1 VVVGIGEGG
10 SGGALAIGFGDRLLM
25 LENAYYS
32 VISPEMCAQIL
43 YRDSGQ
49 AEAASACL
57 RMTASDLVGMGI
69 VDEVLNEPLG
79 GAHRDRAAVFASVAE
94 AVARSLDELAGV
106 PTDEL
111 VAQRYDRLRAIGEFC
126 TLSEAPV

>member
-1 VVVGIGEGG
+1 VVGIGEGG

-49 AEAASACL
+49 AEAASTCL
-57 RMTASDLVGMGI
+57 RMTASDLVGLGI
-69 VDEVLNEPLG
+69 VDEVLPEPFG
-79 GAHRDRAAVFASVAE
+79 GAHRDSAAVFTSVGE
-94 AVARSLDELAGV
+94 AVERSLDQLGSV
-106 PTDEL
+106 PIDEL
-111 VAQRYDRLRAIGEFC
+111 VERRYARLRAIGEFC
-126 TLSEAPV
+126 TLEEG